1 MPRHFTPA
9 QTRKYE
15 KQKAMMKSS
24 ASRAANE
31 RLREKRKRRQ
41 AWQAWVTVLAA
52 AGVLALVFVVQQ
64 FHLRH

>member
-15 KQKAMMKSS
+15 KQKAMEKRS

-31 RLREKRKRRQ
+31 RLREKRKRQQ

-52 AGVLALVFVVQQ
+52 AGVLGLLFMAQ
-64 FHLRH
+64 HLHLWR